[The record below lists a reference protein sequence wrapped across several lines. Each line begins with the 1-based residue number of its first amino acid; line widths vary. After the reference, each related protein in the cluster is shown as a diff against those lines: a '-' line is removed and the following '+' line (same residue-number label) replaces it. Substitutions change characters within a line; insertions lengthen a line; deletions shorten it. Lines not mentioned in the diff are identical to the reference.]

1 MRPFLFSNLPLF
13 VKSLGQLLITAALS
27 IFAVVNSLLTK
38 TTCGVR
44 ITVHPRYEDNLSF
57 APEES
62 FVFSYHITVENQNDF
77 PVKLLRRHWFIFD
90 SVGVNKEVEGAG
102 VVGETPLI
110 MPGEFFSYSS
120 ACDLKSPRGSMHGFY
135 TMQRFG
141 SEELFEVNVPQ
152 FNLEAPHSLS

>member
-1 MRPFLFSNLPLF
+1 LQNPLF
-13 VKSLGQLLITAALS
+13 VNSTEGMFYPNSLS
-27 IFAVVNSLLTK
+27 IFASVNTLLTK

-57 APEES
+57 APEDS
-62 FVFSYHITVENQNDF
+62 FVFSYHIIVENQNDF
-77 PVKLLRRHWFIFD
+77 PVKLLRRHWYIFD
-90 SVGVNKEVEGAG
+90 SVGVNREVEGAG

-141 SEELFEVNVPQ
+141 SEELFEVKVPQ
-152 FNLEAPHSLS
+152 FNLEAPHSRS

>member
-1 MRPFLFSNLPLF
+1 ML
-13 VKSLGQLLITAALS
+13 A
-27 IFAVVNSLLTK
+27 IFAKVNTLLTK
-38 TTCGVR
+38 TTSGVR
-44 ITVHPRYEDNLSF
+44 ITVHPRYEENLSF

-62 FVFSYHITVENQNDF
+62 YVFSYHITVENQNDY

-90 SVGVNKEVEGAG
+90 SVGINREVEGAG

-110 MPGEFFSYSS
+110 MPGEFFSYNS

-141 SEELFEVNVPQ
+141 TEELFEVNVPQ

>member
-1 MRPFLFSNLPLF
+1 M
-13 VKSLGQLLITAALS
+13 
-27 IFAVVNSLLTK
+27 NSLLTK
-38 TTCGVR
+38 TTSGVR
-44 ITVHPRYEDNLSF
+44 ITVNPRYEDNLSF

-62 FVFSYHITVENQNDF
+62 YVFSYHITVENQNSY

-90 SVGVNKEVEGAG
+90 SVGISREVEGAG

-120 ACDLKSPRGSMHGFY
+120 ACDLKSPRGSMYGFY

-141 SEELFEVNVPQ
+141 SDELFQVNVPQ

>member
-1 MRPFLFSNLPLF
+1 LQNPLF
-13 VKSLGQLLITAALS
+13 VNSTEGMFYPNSLS
-27 IFAVVNSLLTK
+27 IFASVNTLLTK

-57 APEES
+57 APEDS
-62 FVFSYHITVENQNDF
+62 FVFSYHIIVENQNDF
-77 PVKLLRRHWFIFD
+77 PVKLLRRHWYIFD
-90 SVGVNKEVEGAG
+90 SVGVNREVEGAG

-141 SEELFEVNVPQ
+141 SEELFEVKVPQ

>member
-1 MRPFLFSNLPLF
+1 MDPLRYIC
-13 VKSLGQLLITAALS
+13 L
-27 IFAVVNSLLTK
+27 VNTLLTK

-44 ITVHPRYEDNLSF
+44 ITVHPRFEENLSF

-62 FVFSYHITVENQNDF
+62 FVFSYHITLENQNDF

-90 SVGVNKEVEGAG
+90 SIGLNREVEGAG

-120 ACDLKSPRGSMHGFY
+120 SCDLRSPLGFMHGFY
-135 TMQRFG
+135 TMQRVG
-141 SEELFEVNVPQ
+141 SEEIFEVKVPQ
-152 FNLEAPHSLS
+152 FNLEAPHTLT